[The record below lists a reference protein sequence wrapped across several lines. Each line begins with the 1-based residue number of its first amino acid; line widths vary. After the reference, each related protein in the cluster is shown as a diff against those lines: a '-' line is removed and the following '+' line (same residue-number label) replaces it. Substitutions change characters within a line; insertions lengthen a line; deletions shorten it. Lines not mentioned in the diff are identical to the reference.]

1 MAIDARQLAQAA
13 GDEQRIDWRQVYER
27 DFPRIY
33 NYFRYRIGVDAIAE
47 ELAAETFAR
56 AWRSRRLYDSD
67 LSAFSTWLFSIA
79 RNLAIDHYQQRRVE
93 VGLEAAGHVA
103 DEASV
108 ESTVQ
113 RRQDVARLAQ
123 LLAGL
128 PEREHE
134 ILALRYGGD
143 LSYREIARQLE
154 LSAVNA
160 RVIIYRTVRRL
171 RAQWKESS

>member
-1 MAIDARQLAQAA
+1 MATNARELALAPR
-13 GDEQRIDWRQVYER
+13 DDSSIDWRRVYER

-47 ELAAETFAR
+47 DLTAETFAR

-79 RNLAIDHYQQRRVE
+79 RNLAIDYYQQRRVE
-93 VGLEAAGHVA
+93 LGLEAAGELA
-103 DEASV
+103 GEESV

-113 RRQDVARLAQ
+113 RRQEVARLSQ

-128 PEREHE
+128 PDREHE

-143 LSYREIARQLE
+143 LSYRDIGRQLE
-154 LSAVNA
+154 LSTVNV
-160 RVIIYRTVRRL
+160 RVIVYRTVRRL